1 MKLGFSDTVALPGSA
16 VHLHLQAAPRSLCSI
31 RAVDQSVLLLRP
43 EAELSRAN
51 VSLRLSPAVIGEM
64 PFEYLITVTG

>member
-51 VSLRLSPAVIGEM
+51 VSLRLSPADIGKM